1 MNDAQPA
8 RADGPDKPVHILIAE
23 DSESNQML
31 LSLYFNDSGYALD
44 FAGNGR
50 EAVARFKHGSYKL
63 VLMDIFMPVMD
74 GLDATREIRTFEKER
89 GLRPV
94 PIVAVSAN
102 AFAEDRR
109 RSLNAGCSDFMAKP
123 IRKVPLLK
131 FIARTLEK
139 TAQP

>member
-1 MNDAQPA
+1 MQPT
-8 RADGPDKPVHILIAE
+8 RDHGQNKPVHILIAE

-31 LSLYFNDSGYALD
+31 LSLYFTDSGYTLD

-50 EAVARFKHGSYKL
+50 EAVTRFKTGSYGL

-74 GLDATREIRTFEKER
+74 GLDATREIRNFEKER
-89 GLRPV
+89 GMRPV

-109 RSLNAGCSDFMAKP
+109 RSLKAGCSDFMAKP
-123 IRKVPLLK
+123 IRKAPLLK
-131 FIARTLEK
+131 FIARTLEE
-139 TAQP
+139 TTRP

>member
-1 MNDAQPA
+1 MQPT
-8 RADGPDKPVHILIAE
+8 RDHGQIKPVHILIAE

-31 LSLYFNDSGYALD
+31 LSLYFTDSGYTLD

-50 EAVARFKHGSYKL
+50 EAVTRFKTGSYGL

-74 GLDATREIRTFEKER
+74 GLDATREIRNFEKER
-89 GLRPV
+89 GMRPV

-109 RSLNAGCSDFMAKP
+109 RSLKAGCSDFMAKP
-123 IRKVPLLK
+123 IRKAPLLK
-131 FIARTLEK
+131 FIARTLEG
-139 TAQP
+139 TTRP

>member
-1 MNDAQPA
+1 VSDRQTAEA
-8 RADGPDKPVHILIAE
+8 GTDKPVHILIAE

-31 LSLYFNDSGYALD
+31 LSLYFTDSGYALD
-44 FAGNGR
+44 FADNGR
-50 EAVARFKHGSYKL
+50 EAVTRFKKGSYGL

-102 AFAEDRR
+102 AFAEDRQ
-109 RSLNAGCSDFMAKP
+109 RSMKAGCSDFMAKP
-123 IRKVPLLK
+123 IRKTPLLK
-131 FIARTLEK
+131 FIARTLEE
-139 TAQP
+139 TTRP

>member
-1 MNDAQPA
+1 MNIQPTM
-8 RADGPDKPVHILIAE
+8 DHGQNKPVHILIAE

-31 LSLYFNDSGYALD
+31 LSLYFTDSGYTLD

-50 EAVARFKHGSYKL
+50 EAVTRFKTGSYGL

-74 GLDATREIRTFEKER
+74 GLDATREIRNFEKER
-89 GLRPV
+89 GMRPV

-109 RSLNAGCSDFMAKP
+109 RSLKAGCSDFMAKP
-123 IRKVPLLK
+123 IRKAPLLK
-131 FIARTLEK
+131 FIARTLEE
-139 TAQP
+139 TTRP